1 MSQEDNSTAEPFGE
15 HDHDEPLETVELS
28 EEAAE
33 LVEKLQAERDE
44 AIEART
50 RALADFKNFQR
61 RASENETR
69 ARGHGIAEVVR
80 SLIPVVDQFALALGQ
95 DNQDAT
101 AESLIKGIEI
111 VKDELLKALEKSGV
125 KQIAPEIGD
134 AFDPNMHEAMMQQ
147 PGNDVE
153 PGHVSLLIQA
163 GWSLGEQ
170 QVIRPAQ
177 VAIAPEGS

>member
-1 MSQEDNSTAEPFGE
+1 MSQEDNTTADSLGE
-15 HDHDEPLETVELS
+15 HDHDEPIETVELS
-28 EEAAE
+28 EEAAD

-69 ARGHGIAEVVR
+69 ARGQGIAEVVR

-95 DNQDAT
+95 DTNEVT
-101 AESLIKGIEI
+101 AESLVKGIEI
-111 VKDELLKALEKSGV
+111 VKDELLKAMEKSGV
-125 KQIAPEIGD
+125 KQITPQVGD
-134 AFDPNMHEAMMQQ
+134 TFDPNLHEAMMQQ
-147 PGNDVE
+147 PADSVE
-153 PGHVSLLIQA
+153 PGHISMLIQA
-163 GWSLGEQ
+163 GWSLGDQ